1 MRTLLLRFACLA
13 YIILYAVPTFAA
25 ETRGLAVI
33 AKDPATN
40 QSGEVRLYNK
50 SYAVIIGIDKYL
62 NLPPDRQLQNAVK
75 DAQGVQEVLTRHYRF
90 DRIFTLYDQQAT
102 KDRILELLTEEL
114 PQGMSDQDSV
124 FIFWAGHGNQ
134 QKSK

>member
-1 MRTLLLRFACLA
+1 MKTTLLRFLCLA
-13 YIILYAVPTFAA
+13 CILVGAVPAFAA
-25 ETRGLAVI
+25 ETRGLAVV

-62 NLPPDRQLQNAVK
+62 NLPQDRQLQNAVK

-102 KDRILELLTEEL
+102 KDRILELLTEEGEY
-114 PQGMSDQDSV
+114 PV
-124 FIFWAGHGNQ
+124 EPV
-134 QKSK
+134 